1 MCYWFERSGDYIRC
15 EVRQI
20 DGRFEL
26 MVVRPDG
33 AETVEHYDD
42 SDRLHYRQ
50 LVLERRFT
58 ECGWK
63 GPHGRSI

>member
-15 EVRQI
+15 EVRQV

-26 MVVRPDG
+26 TVVRPDG
-33 AETVEHYDD
+33 AETVEHYND

-50 LVLERRFT
+50 LMLERRFM